1 MGPQINWPGGQGL
14 TFEDASTLGP
24 ILAVL
29 FGFIVAWI
37 AIGAITGWLAGRKN
51 RDGGLWVVL
60 AFFTGPIAL
69 LAVWLMKP
77 APKKD

>member
-1 MGPQINWPGGQGL
+1 MPRIDWPGAQGL
-14 TFEDASTLGP
+14 TLDDAGTWGP

-37 AIGAITGWLAGRKN
+37 AICAITGWLAGRKN
-51 RDGGLWVVL
+51 RDSGLWFVL

-69 LAVWLMKP
+69 LTVCLMKTVP
-77 APKKD
+77 RKD